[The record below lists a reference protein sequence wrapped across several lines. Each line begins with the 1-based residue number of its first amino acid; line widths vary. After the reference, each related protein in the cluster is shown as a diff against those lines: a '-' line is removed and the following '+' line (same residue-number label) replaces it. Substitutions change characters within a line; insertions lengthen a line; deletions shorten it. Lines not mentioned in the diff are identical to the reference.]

1 MTQTYFYTTI
11 KALFDDQKYLISKLD
26 DKFNKSVN
34 KIIADQDEKVDNKI
48 EKKIQP
54 LSLNIKYIS
63 SKQGEQAK
71 LFSSFTENYDESL
84 EKTSINKKTSTK
96 F

>member
-1 MTQTYFYTTI
+1 MTHNELYTTI
-11 KALFDDQKYLISKLD
+11 KYLIAEFKE
-26 DKFNKSVN
+26 SVN
-34 KIIADQDEKVDNKI
+34 ESLEWIISDQDGKVDNKFQN
-48 EKKIQP
+48 KIHP
-54 LSLNIKYIS
+54 LSLQVKYIS

-84 EKTSINKKTSTK
+84 EKTSINQKTSTK